1 MMLPENTRLLLEK
14 QKYRIVGNHSAVKL
28 CTWTK
33 KSLRSE
39 GVCYKEKFYGIKS
52 HRCLQM
58 TPAVSWCP
66 NRCVFCW
73 RATDKTLGS
82 EIKGEVDSPEQI
94 LDGAIEAQRNLL
106 TGFKGFEGTDMKKWK
121 EAQNPDQ
128 IAISLSGEPTAY
140 PLISDFI
147 KLCNSR
153 KMTTFLVTNG
163 QFPERLENIEKP
175 YQFYLSLDAPT
186 KDIYKKID
194 VPVFKDYWERF
205 TKTIS
210 IMSSIDTRKV
220 VRLTL
225 VKGLN
230 MSHIKDYAKMIDQ
243 INPDFI
249 EVKAYMHVGFS
260 KYRLPREA
268 MPLHSEVH
276 DFSEKLEKELSYKIT
291 DESKPSRV
299 VLLER

>member
-33 KSLRSE
+33 KSLRGE

-82 EIKGEVDSPEQI
+82 EIKGKADSPEQI

-121 EAQNPDQ
+121 EAQDPDQ

-147 KLCNSR
+147 ELCNRR

-194 VPVFKDYWERF
+194 VPVFKDYWERL
-205 TKTIS
+205 TKTIG

-230 MSHIKDYAKMIDQ
+230 MSHIKDYAKMIEK
-243 INPDFI
+243 INPNFI

>member
-1 MMLPENTRLLLEK
+1 MLLPENTRLLLEK

-33 KSLRSE
+33 KSLRGE

-121 EAQNPDQ
+121 EAQDPDQ

-147 KLCNSR
+147 ELCNRR

-194 VPVFKDYWERF
+194 VPVFKDYWERL
-205 TKTIS
+205 TKTIG

-230 MSHIKDYAKMIDQ
+230 MSHIKDYAKMIEK
-243 INPDFI
+243 INPNFI

>member
-1 MMLPENTRLLLEK
+1 MLPENTRLLLEK

-33 KSLRSE
+33 KSLRGE

-82 EIKGEVDSPEQI
+82 EIKGKADSPEQI

-121 EAQNPDQ
+121 EAQDPDQ

-147 KLCNSR
+147 ELCNRR

-194 VPVFKDYWERF
+194 VPVFKDYWERL
-205 TKTIS
+205 TKTIG

-230 MSHIKDYAKMIDQ
+230 MSHIKDYAKMIEK
-243 INPDFI
+243 INPNFI

>member
-1 MMLPENTRLLLEK
+1 PENTRLLLEK

-33 KSLRSE
+33 KSLRGE

-82 EIKGEVDSPEQI
+82 EIKGKADSPEQI
-94 LDGAIEAQRNLL
+94 LEGAIEAQRNLL

-121 EAQNPDQ
+121 EAQNPNQ
-128 IAISLSGEPTAY
+128 IAISLAGEPTAY

-147 KLCNSR
+147 ELCNRR

-163 QFPERLENIEKP
+163 QFPERLENIERP
-175 YQFYLSLDAPT
+175 YQLYLSLDAPI

-194 VPVFKDYWERF
+194 VPAFKDYWERF
-205 TKTIS
+205 TKTIG

-230 MSHIKDYAKMIDQ
+230 MSHIKDYAKMIEQ
-243 INPDFI
+243 INPKFI

-268 MPLHSEVH
+268 MPLHSEVY

-291 DESKPSRV
+291 DESRPSRV
-299 VLLER
+299 VLLTR